1 MLFRTAKTRV
11 AVSVPLHKQVRDL
24 LADRISAGEWSPGH
38 ILPNEGRLAEEFGV
52 SIGTVRRAVEALE
65 DIGIVARKQ
74 GRGTFVT
81 APDLP
86 SALEESLCRIRSPD
100 GSAMRLVRQH
110 LHTSRR
116 PPLPAEAGCFKW
128 ADDGDL
134 VEVSS
139 LLMSGRQPIGA
150 ERSIVPACIL
160 NDADNGPAVDL
171 DIYAALRRRGVR
183 ISRSDET
190 VSVVAA
196 EAADAEALGID
207 AASPVLQV
215 RRIAYISAVEAVE
228 IRVTSYRPEPVVY
241 STRLG

>member
-1 MLFRTAKTRV
+1 MLFRTFKTRV

-24 LADRISAGEWSPGH
+24 LADRISAGEWNPGH
-38 ILPNEGRLAEEFGV
+38 LLPNESKLAEEFGV

-65 DIGIVARKQ
+65 EIGIVARKQ

-81 APDLP
+81 APDIP

-100 GSAMRLVRQH
+100 GTAIQLVRQH
-110 LHTSRR
+110 VHTTRR
-116 PPLPAEAGCFKW
+116 PPLPAEARCFKW
-128 ADDGDL
+128 ADEGQL
-134 VEVSS
+134 IEVASV
-139 LLMSGRQPIGA
+139 LLSGRQPIGA

-160 NDADNGPAVDL
+160 TDADDASAVDL

-190 VSVVAA
+190 VSVVTA
-196 EAADAEALGID
+196 EPAEVEALRLS
-207 AASPVLQV
+207 APSPVLQV
-215 RRIAYISAVEAVE
+215 QRIAYISADEAVE